1 MFSKCFLV
9 LRDLKDAA
17 VLSEYLKKAKF
28 IGEVKIAALDVG
40 YIPINDVVTRLRHP
54 EWVEEASQYFKEFN
68 PETIIVQYDGLDL
81 PAKYLAELAEKE
93 KYDLI
98 LVVKGV
104 SGNVSGKGLA
114 SSLTEVSPIPIMVV
128 PA

>member
-9 LRDLKDAA
+9 LKDLKDAV
-17 VLSEYLKKAKF
+17 VLSEYLKRIKF
-28 IGEVKIAALDVG
+28 IGKVKIAVLDVG
-40 YIPINDVVTRLRHP
+40 YIPVNHVVTRLRHP
-54 EWVEEASQYFKEFN
+54 EWVEEASKYFKEFD

-81 PAKYLAELAEKE
+81 PAKYLAELAKKE

-98 LVVKGV
+98 LVVRASV
-104 SGNVSGKGLA
+104 NVFRKSLA
-114 SSLTEVSPIPIMVV
+114 SSLMEVSPIPIMVV